1 MATSRTPFLD
11 LSNHYYFWITEHF
24 CHGLLKSRSE
34 KVHLDKV
41 HSSVTSNPSPI
52 DPRIVTRLAAL
63 RGRAQRLAVIHGL
76 GTWIAATTLL
86 LIASFYL
93 DRFLAPPY
101 AMQLA
106 IAPVVWVAIGF
117 GFYYWVFRR
126 TRVRLSNVDAAL
138 LVERAYPKL
147 EERLISAVQL
157 SKDSGGASP
166 LLVDRA
172 IREGEDAAR
181 NLDFGKAL
189 RPKSARLWG
198 SCGFFSLLIAATI
211 FSIQPEDASVFFQR
225 LIGIP
230 AEFPQRTYL
239 EVEIPARS
247 TNVRVAREGDVI
259 KVRIARGSDL
269 AVRVTARG
277 SAPDIVEMHTS
288 EGQIVPL
295 SRMPPNEYF
304 GRFHGV
310 KTPFSFYVMG
320 GDDRDKRPLVTVET
334 VTPPSL
340 AKIQVSV
347 NPPPYSAQ
355 VPFTREGGSFE
366 ALAGSRAMIRIET
379 ATPVERALLRFRGTD
394 EEIAFQSSETS
405 GDATATPSSRFYT
418 ELIVEKNA
426 RYSIELEDREGL
438 RNPDPGSYSII
449 ALADRAPEAKLQAPA
464 RTEVDVSVNGLFF
477 IQARSS
483 DDFGVTRVRL
493 RVKFNNS
500 GDFSEIDLPRI
511 PIAHTPGIVKPE
523 SGLEPLKAL
532 AETETA
538 RTVVS
543 QTRLDFS
550 KLRTKPTKDEKTE
563 AAPPT
568 EDRPIQERDFVE
580 FYVEALDG
588 KAPKPG
594 TGETYHVRAVVL
606 SHADILKRITE
617 RFSRAKE
624 NVQTLLDI
632 QNDRR
637 RRVADLILAFDR
649 PAVSSVLVG
658 QNRISI
664 DTKTLTRE
672 FFEGLESA
680 AGNRL
685 DRIGEAVFLS
695 LERFRS
701 EMAAGHDDPFA
712 PEIAK
717 AIISAIRSG
726 SLGSPELLGELSE
739 MLSEAVAVA
748 SDSSPNAAKALD
760 AALLST
766 DVATSLA
773 ALEKARGYQDA
784 TIQSLER
791 LLGMLSKWANFQ
803 DVITLTKEIVEQQKG
818 LRARTKD
825 TAQPTAPVK

>member
-1 MATSRTPFLD
+1 M
-11 LSNHYYFWITEHF
+11 
-24 CHGLLKSRSE
+24 
-34 KVHLDKV
+34 
-41 HSSVTSNPSPI
+41 TSNPSPI
-52 DPRIVTRLAAL
+52 DARIVARLTAL
-63 RGRAQRLAVIHGL
+63 RGRVQRLAVIHGL
-76 GTWIAATTLL
+76 GTWISAAALL
-86 LIASFYL
+86 LVASFYL
-93 DRFLAPPY
+93 DRFLSPPY

-106 IAPVVWVAIGF
+106 IAPVVWGAIGF
-117 GFYYWVFRR
+117 GFYRWVVRR
-126 TRVRLSNVDAAL
+126 ASVRLSNVDAAL
-138 LVERAYPKL
+138 LVERAFPKL
-147 EERLISAVQL
+147 EERLVSALQL

-166 LLVDRA
+166 ALVDRA
-172 IREGEDAAR
+172 IREGEEAAR
-181 NLDFGKAL
+181 NLDFQKAL
-189 RPKSARLWG
+189 RPKNARLWG
-198 SCGFFSLLIAATI
+198 TGGFLSLACAALILGLQ
-211 FSIQPEDASVFFQR
+211 FEDATVFFQR

-239 EVEIPARS
+239 EVEVPARS
-247 TNVRVAREGDVI
+247 TNVRVTREGDTI
-259 KVRIARGSDL
+259 KVRMARGSDL

-277 SAPDIVEMHTS
+277 AAPDIVEVHTS
-288 EGQIVPL
+288 EGQVIPL

-304 GRFHGV
+304 GRFHSV
-310 KTPFSFYVMG
+310 KAPFSFYVVG
-320 GDDRDKRPLVTVET
+320 GDDRDERPQVTVET

-340 AKIQVSV
+340 SKIQVQV

-355 VPFTREGGSFE
+355 QPFSREGGSFE

-379 ATPVERALLRFRGTD
+379 ATPVEKALLRFRGSD
-394 EEIAFQSSETS
+394 EELAFQSSETS
-405 GDATATPSSRFYT
+405 GDASATPSSRFYT
-418 ELIVEKNA
+418 ELVVEKNA

-464 RTEVDVSVNGLFF
+464 RTEVDVTSNGLLS
-477 IQARSS
+477 IQARAS
-483 DDFGVTRVRL
+483 DDFGVTHVRL
-493 RVKFNNS
+493 RVRLNNT
-500 GDFSEIDLPRI
+500 GEFSEIELPRI
-511 PIAHTPGIVKPE
+511 PVVTAPGAVRPD
-523 SGLEPLKAL
+523 SGLEPMKPLGD
-532 AETETA
+532 TEHA
-538 RTVVS
+538 RAVVS
-543 QTRLDFS
+543 LTRLDFS
-550 KLRTKPTKDEKTE
+550 KLRTKRGKDEKPD
-563 AAPPT
+563 ALAPG
-568 EDRPIQERDFVE
+568 EERAIQERDFIE

-606 SHADILKRITE
+606 SPADILKRITE

-624 NVQTLLDI
+624 NVQSLLDI

-680 AGNRL
+680 SGNRL
-685 DRIGEAVFLS
+685 DRIGEAVFTS

-701 EMAAGHDDPFA
+701 EMIAAHDDPFA

-766 DVATSLA
+766 DVATSVA
-773 ALEKARGYQDA
+773 ALERARSYQDS
-784 TIQSLER
+784 TVQSLER

-818 LRARTKD
+818 LRSRTKD
-825 TAQPTAPVK
+825 TAQPSAPVK